1 MPSRPY
7 RMIRRQELMDST
19 RSRILSAALE
29 VLVGGKRFSID
40 AVAKEA
46 GVTRVTVYDRF
57 GTREALVEATFDHLA
72 ESGGLTQLP
81 QAFMQAD
88 PVEALERFVVIFCG
102 FYSIHRIAL
111 RRLHALGDLGR
122 GIEGQTD
129 RNARRLHGLQVLLG
143 RIAASG
149 FGSDDAEV
157 ARVAHALTSFAFVDQ
172 LAGPDREPFDM
183 APLILKLVHEAAH
196 IATQRSNGTD

>member
-1 MPSRPY
+1 MPRPY
-7 RMIRRQELMDST
+7 RMTRRQELMDST
-19 RSRILSAALE
+19 RTRILSAALE

-81 QAFMQAD
+81 EAFMQAD
-88 PVEALERFVVIFCG
+88 PVEALKRFVVIFCG

-157 ARVAHALTSFAFVDQ
+157 ARIAQALTSFAFVDE
-172 LAGPDREPFDM
+172 LAGPDREPSDV
-183 APLILKLVHEAAH
+183 APLILTLVREAAH
-196 IATQRSNGTD
+196 MATQRSNGTD